1 MQSVLALFLSFAL
14 VRSFAASSKP
24 ISTAWESVA
33 SRFGAGE
40 WLCEFGSTRTVARYV
55 IDKILNC
62 NYIGYRQLSGSS
74 FCFFMS
80 TSSRFAVAVHVL
92 TLMAWADEE
101 PLKSDHV
108 AESVNT
114 NPVVIRRMLCELA
127 ESKLVVSQTGSMGG
141 SRLARQP
148 EEITLLDIY
157 QAVESRGVFSLHR
170 HPPNP
175 DCPVGV
181 NIGTVLNDVLDEV
194 DSAVESVL
202 ANITLKEA
210 VGRLKPC
217 VRSADT
223 KMAGVAGAKSLS
235 AAAAIKRKNG
245 KEHTLSARN

>member
-1 MQSVLALFLSFAL
+1 M
-14 VRSFAASSKP
+14 
-24 ISTAWESVA
+24 
-33 SRFGAGE
+33 
-40 WLCEFGSTRTVARYV
+40 
-55 IDKILNC
+55 
-62 NYIGYRQLSGSS
+62 
-74 FCFFMS
+74 
-80 TSSRFAVAVHVL
+80 AVHVL

-127 ESKLVVSQTGSMGG
+127 ESKLVVSQTGSTGG

-181 NIGTVLNDVLDEV
+181 NIETVLNDVLDEV

-202 ANITLKEA
+202 ANITLKDA
-210 VGRLKPC
+210 VRRLKPC
-217 VRSADT
+217 VPTAPAKSVSL
-223 KMAGVAGAKSLS
+223 AGVRNLG
-235 AAAAIKRKNG
+235 AAAGVKRKNG
-245 KEHTLSARN
+245 KVHGVSARN